1 MIMKL
6 TIHRLSQLTRSNLK
20 KKKIWYQAN
29 ENKTSLLAIAY
40 YNAGSQLEFLKS
52 YKECIDSFSR
62 AIRILELN
70 FSPNYPLTLE
80 FKKTLSKAI
89 QKYQKHITWK
99 GSKTTFTNLKES
111 FVTKRVLSTNTRPT
125 SAATVTMKHR
135 TQPMQGKFRGMRKNS
150 RPITA
155 KTRYTA
161 GKSRLN
167 DSLINPFGSQDG
179 EE

>member
-1 MIMKL
+1 
-6 TIHRLSQLTRSNLK
+6 
-20 KKKIWYQAN
+20 
-29 ENKTSLLAIAY
+29 
-40 YNAGSQLEFLKS
+40 
-52 YKECIDSFSR
+52 
-62 AIRILELN
+62 
-70 FSPNYPLTLE
+70 LTLE

-99 GSKTTFTNLKES
+99 GSNNTFSNLKES
-111 FVTKRVLSTNTRPT
+111 FVTKRVLSTNARPT

-135 TQPMQGKFRGMRKNS
+135 TQPMQGKFRGVRNIS

-155 KTRYTA
+155 KTRYKT
-161 GKSRLN
+161 GKNKLN